1 MKAGLGRA
9 DHVKL
14 VPSVEQGQHAKCKMV
29 IFKINLLQQQPP
41 GRELQIS
48 SEQPTQCLN
57 IIIHPLEQI
66 STASLSGKQFQFSKL
81 SSNLKLFVR
90 KLVCSID
97 PESCAS
103 VAKNNT

>member
-29 IFKINLLQQQPP
+29 IFKINLLRQPP
-41 GRELQIS
+41 GRELQMS
-48 SEQPTQCLN
+48 AEQPTQCLN

-66 STASLSGKQFQFSKL
+66 STDSLWETDLIFQF
-81 SSNLKLFVR
+81 
-90 KLVCSID
+90 
-97 PESCAS
+97 EAQ
-103 VAKNNT
+103 T

>member
-14 VPSVEQGQHAKCKMV
+14 VPNVEQGQHAKCKMV

-41 GRELQIS
+41 GRELQMS
-48 SEQPTQCLN
+48 SAQPTQCLN

-66 STASLSGKQFQFSKL
+66 STASLWEAVSVFQIKL
-81 SSNLKLFVR
+81 KFKTVCEKISLF
-90 KLVCSID
+90 
-97 PESCAS
+97 
-103 VAKNNT
+103 N

>member
-29 IFKINLLQQQPP
+29 IFKINLLQQPP

-48 SEQPTQCLN
+48 SEQQTQCLN

-66 STASLSGKQFQFSKL
+66 STDSLWETVSVFQIKL
-81 SSNLKLFVR
+81 KFKTVCEKISLF
-90 KLVCSID
+90 
-97 PESCAS
+97 
-103 VAKNNT
+103 N